1 VSNEDEV
8 VRELTI
14 PERALVVVAHPDD
27 IDFAMAGTIATL
39 TRAGAEV
46 SYCLAT
52 SGEAGPPDDADRD
65 ELRTRREAEQ
75 RSAASI
81 VGVHDVRFLG
91 YPDGRVE
98 SGLALRRDLSRVIRD
113 VRPDLVIGQSSDRA
127 WDRMYFSHPDHL
139 AVGEATASAVYP
151 DARNRW
157 SHTELLDEGFEPHAV
172 ARMWLIGLE
181 PNLFV
186 DITDV
191 IDLKVQALLS
201 HHSQVGERDGLSDLI
216 RNWGAENATLAGW
229 GPGRFAEA
237 YREVDT
243 R

>member
-1 VSNEDEV
+1 VLRD
-8 VRELTI
+8 LTI

-27 IDFAMAGTIATL
+27 IDFGMAGTIAIL

-46 SYCLAT
+46 SYCLVT

-75 RSAASI
+75 RSAASV

-98 SGLALRRDLSRVIRD
+98 YGLALRRDLSRVIRD
-113 VRPDLVIGQSSDRA
+113 VRPDLVIAQSSDRL

-139 AVGEATASAVYP
+139 AVGAATASAVYP

-157 SHTELLDEGFEPHAV
+157 SHTELLDEGFEPHTV
-172 ARMWLIGLE
+172 GRMWVSGLE

-191 IDLKVQALLS
+191 IDLKLQALLA
-201 HHSQVGERDGLSDLI
+201 HHSQVGERDGIAELI
-216 RNWGAENATLAGW
+216 RNWATDNATLAGFA
-229 GPGRFAEA
+229 PGRFAEPF
-237 YREVDT
+237 RELDT
-243 R
+243 L

>member
-1 VSNEDEV
+1 

-27 IDFAMAGTIATL
+27 IDFGMAGTIATL

-46 SYCLAT
+46 AYCLVT

-65 ELRTRREAEQ
+65 ELRVRREAEQ
-75 RSAASI
+75 RSAASV
-81 VGVHDVRFLG
+81 VGVPDVRFLG

-98 SGLALRRDLSRVIRD
+98 STLALRRDISRVIRD
-113 VRPDLVIGQSSDRA
+113 VRPDLVIAQGSDRD
-127 WDRMYFSHPDHL
+127 WDRMYYSHPDHL
-139 AVGEATASAVYP
+139 AVGEATVSAVYP
-151 DARNRW
+151 DSRNRW

-172 ARMWLIGLE
+172 ARMWLHGLE
-181 PNLFV
+181 PNLFI

-191 IDLKVQALLS
+191 IDLKVRALLS
-201 HHSQVGERDGLSDLI
+201 HESQVGARDGITDLI
-216 RNWGAENATLAGW
+216 RNWGANNAELAGW
-229 GPGRFAEA
+229 PAGRFAEGF
-237 YREVDT
+237 REIDT

>member
-1 VSNEDEV
+1 
-8 VRELTI
+8 
-14 PERALVVVAHPDD
+14 LVIVAHPDD
-27 IDFAMAGTIATL
+27 IDFGMAGTIATL
-39 TRAGAEV
+39 TRQGVEV
-46 SYCLAT
+46 SYCLVT

-75 RSAASI
+75 RSAASV

-98 SGLALRRDLSRVIRD
+98 SGLVLRRDLSRVIRD
-113 VRPDLVIGQSSDRA
+113 VRPDLVIAQSSDRV
-127 WDRMYFSHPDHL
+127 WDRVYFSHPDHL

-151 DARNRW
+151 DSRNKW
-157 SHTELLDEGFEPHAV
+157 AHVELLDGGFEPHTV

-201 HHSQVGERDGLSDLI
+201 HQSQVGERERIAALI
-216 RNWGAENATLAGW
+216 RAWAADNAALAGW
-229 GPGRFAEA
+229 AADRFAEA
-237 YREVDT
+237 FREVDT
-243 R
+243 L